1 MKRLII
7 SELPADF
14 DPENDILLGPFCL
27 VGQEHISTTLIK
39 AFEKQRLTQAYL
51 MYGSRG
57 SGKTTTA
64 RCLAMGFNC
73 EVGVT
78 SSPCGECSNCLDILN
93 ERCIDIVEIDAASKS
108 GVDDIREMQQSAA
121 TVPSQVRTKFYI
133 IDECHQLSSSA
144 QNALLKTLE
153 EPPKHVVFILCTTE
167 PEKLKDTILSRCQV
181 CEFRRITVSKIANHL
196 QWVCEQEKF
205 TADEDALTAIARST
219 AGGMRDA
226 IVKLSTAMCDA
237 DDGHITEA
245 MVASVVGNAGM
256 EECSKLVDAILEE
269 DAYKIFQVVGSVAD
283 AAASLQPFYMGILT
297 YFRDMMALATNPKIG
312 EILDI
317 SSTRSQTILDQANK
331 FGLIRLIQCNKMIL
345 FYAKMV
351 DSIKGRMVL
360 ETMCL
365 EMLGLEE
372 TTSLSAPVLTPLS
385 KTISCPSKPAINTD
399 MIVTKVSKRMRKLL
413 SNQCVSYSPDTGFEV
428 KSTQFN
434 KVEKALIEKGIP
446 ELVTALTELG
456 GNITVTIVEL
466 NSPTL
471 ASEDVFGG

>member
-1 MKRLII
+1 M
-7 SELPADF
+7 SSDF
-14 DPENDILLGPFCL
+14 LSLYNKYRPRTLKDL

-51 MYGSRG
+51 MCGSRG

-73 EVGVT
+73 EKGVT
-78 SSPCGECSNCLDILN
+78 ASPCGECQNCLDILN
-93 ERCIDIVEIDAASKS
+93 ERCIDIVEIDAASKN

-133 IDECHQLSSSA
+133 IDECHQMSSSA

-153 EPPKHVVFILCTTE
+153 EPPKHVVLILCTTE

-181 CEFRRITVSKIANHL
+181 CEFRRITVPKIAKHL
-196 QWVCEQEKF
+196 KWICEQEKF
-205 TADEDALTAIARST
+205 TAEEEALTAIARST

-226 IVKLSTAMCDA
+226 VVKLSTAMCDA

-245 MVASVVGNAGM
+245 IIASVVGNAGM
-256 EECSKLVDAILEE
+256 EECSRLVDAIIEG

-283 AAASLQPFYMGILT
+283 AAASLQPFYMGVLT
-297 YFRDMMALATNPKIG
+297 YFRNMMALATNPKIG

-317 SSTRSQTILDQANK
+317 SSTRAQTILEQATK
-331 FGLIRLIQCNKMIL
+331 FGLTRLIQCNKMIL

-365 EMLGLEE
+365 EMLGLEG
-372 TTSLSAPVLTPLS
+372 TTSLSAPVLSPLGQTAPVSDKKTP
-385 KTISCPSKPAINTD
+385 ISTD
-399 MIVTKVSKRMRKLL
+399 MVIAKVSARMKKLL
-413 SNQCVSYSPDTGFEV
+413 SNQCVSYSSDAGFEI

-434 KVEKALIEKGIP
+434 KVEKALIEKGQP
-446 ELVTALTELG
+446 EIVTALTELG
-456 GNITVTIVEL
+456 GNAIVKIIEL
-466 NSPTL
+466 DSSTL